1 MAAFTSGRAAVS
13 RFDCLLLQHVL
24 WQRPDE
30 APRIADWLI
39 ARLAVGDSLK
49 SLDYSVAG
57 AGPALGAAVVQ
68 TCHPGGVPCH
78 GQAWCQAFGGQAP
91 SGASDAECGRCLP
104 CTPQVPFVLSCATL
118 GRPRVCVA
126 PCGCC
131 TELLNAPERGLLCSM
146 HGRDRRRAG
155 PTGMRCAAQA
165 CSRER

>member
-49 SLDYSVAG
+49 SLDYSFAG

-68 TCHPGGVPCH
+68 ACHLGGVPCH
-78 GQAWCQAFGGQAP
+78 GQAWCKAFGGQAP
-91 SGASDAECGRCLP
+91 SGASDAECRRCPP
-104 CTPQVPFVLSCATL
+104 CTPQVPFVLSCATS

-126 PCGCC
+126 LCVCC
-131 TELLNAPERGLLCSM
+131 TELLNAPGRGALCST
-146 HGRDRRRAG
+146 HGRRRQGAG
-155 PTGMRCAAQA
+155 PTGAWGAAQA
-165 CSRER
+165 CSRAR